1 MIYDIIILPNAQDH
15 IKRWKKAG
23 QKKILQKIDRLLDEL
38 EEHPRTG
45 TGKPEQLR
53 GDVAGYWSRRIDKK
67 NRLVYSIHD
76 DVVTVEVISAQDTTK
91 TNKPS

>member
-76 DVVTVEVISAQDTTK
+76 DVVTVEVISAAGHYE
-91 TNKPS
+91 NE

>member
-53 GDVAGYWSRRIDKK
+53 GDAAGYWSRRIDKK

-76 DVVTVEVISAQDTTK
+76 DVVTVEVISAAGHYE
-91 TNKPS
+91 NE

>member
-45 TGKPEQLR
+45 TGKREQLR

-76 DVVTVEVISAQDTTK
+76 DVVTVEVISAAGHYE
-91 TNKPS
+91 NE

>member
-53 GDVAGYWSRRIDKK
+53 GDAAGYWSRRIDKK

-76 DVVTVEVISAQDTTK
+76 EVVTVEVISAAGHYG
-91 TNKPS
+91 NE